1 MENFKNWMTEAANIM
16 FDDSKNDLRSL
27 PKSVRLQILIV
38 LSFVWSTVFSLYV
51 FSVTSFIFG
60 RVFYSRYL
68 QYIERAR
75 TELIYEKFGL
85 TLTQLMNELNI
96 MFVVRT
102 CNIKYLKS
110 AVFEDNLSVE
120 TTVLKKT
127 NVRLN
132 LLQEVKRDAEILV
145 SAEVEL
151 AVVDRSGS
159 IKKLTKDFFA
169 KI

>member
-1 MENFKNWMTEAANIM
+1 MSNSHIYKL
-16 FDDSKNDLRSL
+16 K
-27 PKSVRLQILIV
+27 V
-38 LSFVWSTVFSLYV
+38 FVEDVD
-51 FSVTSFIFG
+51 FG
-60 RVFYSRYL
+60 RVYYSRYL

-85 TLTQLMNELNI
+85 TLTQLMNEHDIL
-96 MFVVRT
+96 FVVKN
-102 CNIKYLKS
+102 CNIKYKTA

-132 LLQEVKRDAEILV
+132 LLQEVKRGGEVLV

-159 IKKLTKDFFA
+159 IKKLSNDFFE

>member
-1 MENFKNWMTEAANIM
+1 MIEIM
-16 FDDSKNDLRSL
+16 SKSHIYEL
-27 PKSVRLQILIV
+27 KV
-38 LSFVWSTVFSLYV
+38 FVEDVD
-51 FSVTSFIFG
+51 FG

-75 TELIYEKFGL
+75 TELIHEKFGL
-85 TLTQLMNELNI
+85 TLTQLMNEHDI
-96 MFVVRT
+96 MFVVRN

-120 TTVLKKT
+120 TSVLKKT

-132 LLQEVKRDAEILV
+132 LLQEVKRGGEVLV
-145 SAEVEL
+145 NAEVEL

-159 IKKLTKDFFA
+159 IKKLSKDFFA

>member
-1 MENFKNWMTEAANIM
+1 MIKIM
-16 FDDSKNDLRSL
+16 SKSHIYKL
-27 PKSVRLQILIV
+27 KV
-38 LSFVWSTVFSLYV
+38 FVEDVD
-51 FSVTSFIFG
+51 FG

-75 TELIYEKFGL
+75 TEFIHEKIGL
-85 TLTQLMNELNI
+85 TLTQLMNQHDT

-110 AVFEDNLSVE
+110 ANFEDNLSIKTNVQ
-120 TTVLKKT
+120 KKT

-132 LLQEVKRDAEILV
+132 LLQEVKRDGEVLV

-159 IKKLTKDFFA
+159 VKKLSKGFLE

>member
-1 MENFKNWMTEAANIM
+1 M
-16 FDDSKNDLRSL
+16 SKSHIYEL
-27 PKSVRLQILIV
+27 KV
-38 LSFVWSTVFSLYV
+38 YV
-51 FSVTSFIFG
+51 EDVDFG

-75 TELIYEKFGL
+75 TELIQEKFGL
-85 TLTQLMNELNI
+85 TLTQLMNEHDI
-96 MFVVRT
+96 MFVVRE

-120 TTVLKKT
+120 TAVLKKT
-127 NVRLN
+127 NVRLS
-132 LLQEVKRDAEILV
+132 LLQEVKRGGEVLV

-159 IKKLTKDFFA
+159 IKKLSKDFFA

>member
-1 MENFKNWMTEAANIM
+1 MIKIM
-16 FDDSKNDLRSL
+16 SKSHIYKL
-27 PKSVRLQILIV
+27 KV
-38 LSFVWSTVFSLYV
+38 FVEDVD
-51 FSVTSFIFG
+51 FG

-75 TELIYEKFGL
+75 TELIYSRLGL
-85 TLTQLMNELNI
+85 TLTQLMNEYDI
-96 MFVVRT
+96 MFVVRS

-110 AVFEDNLSVE
+110 ASFEDNLSVE

-132 LLQEVKRDAEILV
+132 LLQEVKRGAETLV
-145 SAEVEL
+145 YAEVEL

-159 IKKLTKDFFA
+159 IKKLSKDIFG

>member
-1 MENFKNWMTEAANIM
+1 MIEIM
-16 FDDSKNDLRSL
+16 SKSHIYEL
-27 PKSVRLQILIV
+27 KV
-38 LSFVWSTVFSLYV
+38 YV
-51 FSVTSFIFG
+51 EDVDFG

-75 TELIYEKFGL
+75 TELIHEKFGL
-85 TLTQLMNELNI
+85 TLTQLMNEHDI
-96 MFVVRT
+96 MFVVRK
-102 CNIKYLKS
+102 CNIKYRKS

-120 TTVLKKT
+120 TAVLKKT

-132 LLQEVKRDAEILV
+132 LLQEVKRGGEVLV

-159 IKKLTKDFFA
+159 IKKLSKEFFA

>member
-1 MENFKNWMTEAANIM
+1 M
-16 FDDSKNDLRSL
+16 SKSHIYEL
-27 PKSVRLQILIV
+27 KV
-38 LSFVWSTVFSLYV
+38 FVEDVD
-51 FSVTSFIFG
+51 FG

-75 TELIYEKFGL
+75 TELIQEKFGL
-85 TLTQLMNELNI
+85 TLTQLMNEHDV
-96 MFVVRT
+96 MFVVRE

-110 AVFEDNLSVE
+110 AVFEDKLSVE
-120 TTVLKKT
+120 TAVLKKT
-127 NVRLN
+127 NVRLS
-132 LLQEVKRDAEILV
+132 LLQEVKRGGEVLV

-159 IKKLTKDFFA
+159 IKKLSKDFFA

>member
-1 MENFKNWMTEAANIM
+1 MIRIM
-16 FDDSKNDLRSL
+16 SKSHIYKL
-27 PKSVRLQILIV
+27 KV
-38 LSFVWSTVFSLYV
+38 FVEDVD
-51 FSVTSFIFG
+51 FG

-75 TELIYEKFGL
+75 TELIHERFGIN
-85 TLTQLMNELNI
+85 LTQLMNDYDT
-96 MFVVRT
+96 MFVVRS
-102 CNIKYLKS
+102 CNIRYFKS
-110 AVFEDNLSVE
+110 ADFEDNLSIE
-120 TTVLKKT
+120 TKVQKKT

-132 LLQEVKRDAEILV
+132 LLQEVKKADEVLV

-159 IKKLTKDFFA
+159 VKKLIKEFFD

>member
-1 MENFKNWMTEAANIM
+1 MIEIMSKSHIYKFK
-16 FDDSKNDLRSL
+16 
-27 PKSVRLQILIV
+27 V
-38 LSFVWSTVFSLYV
+38 FVEDVD
-51 FSVTSFIFG
+51 FG

-85 TLTQLMNELNI
+85 TLTQLMNEYDI
-96 MFVVRT
+96 MFVVRS

-132 LLQEVKRDAEILV
+132 LLQEVKRGGEVLV

-159 IKKLTKDFFA
+159 IKKLSKEFFA

>member
-1 MENFKNWMTEAANIM
+1 MIEIM
-16 FDDSKNDLRSL
+16 SKSHIYEL
-27 PKSVRLQILIV
+27 KV
-38 LSFVWSTVFSLYV
+38 YV
-51 FSVTSFIFG
+51 EDVDFG

-75 TELIYEKFGL
+75 TELIHEKFGL
-85 TLTQLMNELNI
+85 TLTQLMNEHDT
-96 MFVVRT
+96 MFVVRN

-110 AVFEDNLSVE
+110 AVFEDNLSIE

-132 LLQEVKRDAEILV
+132 LLQEVKRGTEILV

-159 IKKLTKDFFA
+159 IKKLPKDFFA

>member
-1 MENFKNWMTEAANIM
+1 MIEIM
-16 FDDSKNDLRSL
+16 SKKHIYKL
-27 PKSVRLQILIV
+27 KV
-38 LSFVWSTVFSLYV
+38 FVEDVD
-51 FSVTSFIFG
+51 FG

-85 TLTQLMNELNI
+85 TLTQLMNDNDI

-132 LLQEVKRDAEILV
+132 LLQEVKKSGKVLV

-151 AVVDRSGS
+151 AVVDRSGA
-159 IKKLTKDFFA
+159 IKKLSKDFFV

>member
-1 MENFKNWMTEAANIM
+1 MIEIM
-16 FDDSKNDLRSL
+16 SKSHIYEL
-27 PKSVRLQILIV
+27 KV
-38 LSFVWSTVFSLYV
+38 YV
-51 FSVTSFIFG
+51 EDVDFG

-75 TELIYEKFGL
+75 TELIHEKFGL
-85 TLTQLMNELNI
+85 TLTQLMNEHDI
-96 MFVVRT
+96 MFVVKN
-102 CNIKYLKS
+102 CNIKYIKG
-110 AVFEDNLSVE
+110 AVFEDNLSIE

-132 LLQEVKRDAEILV
+132 LLQEVKKSGEVLV

-159 IKKLTKDFFA
+159 IKKLPKDLFA

>member
-1 MENFKNWMTEAANIM
+1 MIEIMSKSHIYKFK
-16 FDDSKNDLRSL
+16 
-27 PKSVRLQILIV
+27 V
-38 LSFVWSTVFSLYV
+38 FVEDVD
-51 FSVTSFIFG
+51 FG

-85 TLTQLMNELNI
+85 TLTQLMNEYDI
-96 MFVVRT
+96 MFVVRS

-132 LLQEVKRDAEILV
+132 LLQEVKRGGEVLV

-159 IKKLTKDFFA
+159 IKKLSEDFLA

>member
-1 MENFKNWMTEAANIM
+1 M
-16 FDDSKNDLRSL
+16 SKSHIYKL
-27 PKSVRLQILIV
+27 KV
-38 LSFVWSTVFSLYV
+38 FVEDVD
-51 FSVTSFIFG
+51 FG

-85 TLTQLMNELNI
+85 TLTQLMNEHDT
-96 MFVVRT
+96 MFVVRN

-132 LLQEVKRDAEILV
+132 LLQEVKRGGEVLV

-159 IKKLTKDFFA
+159 IKRLSKDFFT

>member
-1 MENFKNWMTEAANIM
+1 MIEIM
-16 FDDSKNDLRSL
+16 SKSHIYEL
-27 PKSVRLQILIV
+27 KV
-38 LSFVWSTVFSLYV
+38 FVEDVD
-51 FSVTSFIFG
+51 FG

-75 TELIYEKFGL
+75 TELIHEKFGL
-85 TLTQLMNELNI
+85 TLTQLMNEYDT
-96 MFVVRT
+96 MFVVRE

-120 TTVLKKT
+120 TAVLKKT
-127 NVRLN
+127 NVRLS
-132 LLQEVKRDAEILV
+132 LLQEVKRSGEVLV

-159 IKKLTKDFFA
+159 IKKLSKDFFA

>member
-1 MENFKNWMTEAANIM
+1 MIEIM
-16 FDDSKNDLRSL
+16 SKSHIYEL
-27 PKSVRLQILIV
+27 KV
-38 LSFVWSTVFSLYV
+38 YV
-51 FSVTSFIFG
+51 EDVDFG

-75 TELIYEKFGL
+75 TELIHEKFGL
-85 TLTQLMNELNI
+85 TLTQLMNEYDT
-96 MFVVRT
+96 MFVVRE

-120 TTVLKKT
+120 TAVLKKT

-132 LLQEVKRDAEILV
+132 LLQVVKRGGEVLV

-159 IKKLTKDFFA
+159 IKKLSKDFFA

>member
-1 MENFKNWMTEAANIM
+1 MIKIM
-16 FDDSKNDLRSL
+16 SKSHIYKL
-27 PKSVRLQILIV
+27 KV
-38 LSFVWSTVFSLYV
+38 FVEDVD
-51 FSVTSFIFG
+51 FG

-75 TELIYEKFGL
+75 TELLYERFGL
-85 TLTQLMNELNI
+85 TLTQLMNDYDT
-96 MFVVRT
+96 MFVVKS

-110 AVFEDNLSVE
+110 ANFEDNLSIE
-120 TTVLKKT
+120 TNVQKKT

-132 LLQEVKRDAEILV
+132 LLQEVKKGGEILV

-159 IKKLTKDFFA
+159 IKKLTKEFFE

>member
-1 MENFKNWMTEAANIM
+1 MIKIM
-16 FDDSKNDLRSL
+16 SKSHIYKL
-27 PKSVRLQILIV
+27 KV
-38 LSFVWSTVFSLYV
+38 FVEDVD
-51 FSVTSFIFG
+51 FG

-75 TELIYEKFGL
+75 TEFIHEKIGL
-85 TLTQLMNELNI
+85 TLTQLMNQHDT

-110 AVFEDNLSVE
+110 ANFEDNLSIKTKVQ
-120 TTVLKKT
+120 KKT

-132 LLQEVKRDAEILV
+132 LLQEVKRDSEVLV

-159 IKKLTKDFFA
+159 VKKLSKGFLE

>member
-1 MENFKNWMTEAANIM
+1 MIEIM
-16 FDDSKNDLRSL
+16 SKSHIYKL
-27 PKSVRLQILIV
+27 KV
-38 LSFVWSTVFSLYV
+38 FVEDVD
-51 FSVTSFIFG
+51 FG

-85 TLTQLMNELNI
+85 TLTRLMNEHDI

-102 CNIKYLKS
+102 CNIKYLKF
-110 AVFEDNLSVE
+110 AVFEDNLSVK

-127 NVRLN
+127 KVRLN

-151 AVVDRSGS
+151 AVVDRSGL
-159 IKKLTKDFFA
+159 IKKLTKDFFE

>member
-1 MENFKNWMTEAANIM
+1 MIEIMSKSHIYKFK
-16 FDDSKNDLRSL
+16 
-27 PKSVRLQILIV
+27 V
-38 LSFVWSTVFSLYV
+38 FVEDVD
-51 FSVTSFIFG
+51 FG

-85 TLTQLMNELNI
+85 TLTQLMNEYDI
-96 MFVVRT
+96 MFVVRS

-132 LLQEVKRDAEILV
+132 LLQEVKRGTEILV

-159 IKKLTKDFFA
+159 IKKLPKDFFA

>member
-1 MENFKNWMTEAANIM
+1 MIKIM
-16 FDDSKNDLRSL
+16 SKSHIYKL
-27 PKSVRLQILIV
+27 KV
-38 LSFVWSTVFSLYV
+38 FVEDVD
-51 FSVTSFIFG
+51 FG

-75 TELIYEKFGL
+75 TELIHERFGIN
-85 TLTQLMNELNI
+85 LTQLMNDYDT
-96 MFVVRT
+96 MFVVRS
-102 CNIKYLKS
+102 CNIRYFKS
-110 AVFEDNLSVE
+110 ADFEDNLSIE
-120 TTVLKKT
+120 TKVQKKT

-132 LLQEVKRDAEILV
+132 LLQEVKKADEVLV

-159 IKKLTKDFFA
+159 VKKLTKEFFD

>member
-1 MENFKNWMTEAANIM
+1 MIEIM
-16 FDDSKNDLRSL
+16 SKSHIYEL
-27 PKSVRLQILIV
+27 KV
-38 LSFVWSTVFSLYV
+38 FVEDVD
-51 FSVTSFIFG
+51 FG

-75 TELIYEKFGL
+75 TELIHEKFGL
-85 TLTQLMNELNI
+85 TLTQLMNEHDI
-96 MFVVRT
+96 MFVVRK
-102 CNIKYLKS
+102 CNIKYRKS

-120 TTVLKKT
+120 TAVLKKT
-127 NVRLN
+127 NVRLS
-132 LLQEVKRDAEILV
+132 LLQEVKRSGEVLV

-159 IKKLTKDFFA
+159 IKKLSKEFFA

>member
-1 MENFKNWMTEAANIM
+1 MIRIM
-16 FDDSKNDLRSL
+16 SKSHIYEL
-27 PKSVRLQILIV
+27 KV
-38 LSFVWSTVFSLYV
+38 FVED
-51 FSVTSFIFG
+51 IDFG

-75 TELIYEKFGL
+75 TELIHEKFGL
-85 TLTQLMNELNI
+85 TLTQLMNEHDI
-96 MFVVRT
+96 MFVVRS
-102 CNIKYLKS
+102 CIIKYLKS

-120 TTVLKKT
+120 TAVLKKT

-132 LLQEVKRDAEILV
+132 LLQEVKRDGKVLV

-159 IKKLTKDFFA
+159 IKKLSKDFFA

>member
-1 MENFKNWMTEAANIM
+1 MIEIM
-16 FDDSKNDLRSL
+16 SKSHIYEL
-27 PKSVRLQILIV
+27 KV
-38 LSFVWSTVFSLYV
+38 FVEDVD
-51 FSVTSFIFG
+51 FG

-75 TELIYEKFGL
+75 TELIQEKFAI
-85 TLTQLMNELNI
+85 TLTQLMNEHDIL
-96 MFVVRT
+96 FVVKN
-102 CNIKYLKS
+102 CNIKFKNYG
-110 AVFEDNLSVE
+110 VFEDNLIVE

-132 LLQEVKRDAEILV
+132 LFQEVKRGTEILV

-151 AVVDRSGS
+151 AVLDRSGS
-159 IKKLTKDFFA
+159 IKKLPQDFFE

>member
-1 MENFKNWMTEAANIM
+1 MIRIM
-16 FDDSKNDLRSL
+16 SKSHIYKL
-27 PKSVRLQILIV
+27 KV
-38 LSFVWSTVFSLYV
+38 FVEDVD
-51 FSVTSFIFG
+51 FG

-75 TELIYEKFGL
+75 TELIHERFGIN
-85 TLTQLMNELNI
+85 LTQLMNDYDT
-96 MFVVRT
+96 MFVVRS
-102 CNIKYLKS
+102 CNIRYIKS
-110 AVFEDNLSVE
+110 ADFEDNLSIE
-120 TTVLKKT
+120 TKVQKKT

-132 LLQEVKRDAEILV
+132 LLQEVKKADEVLV

-159 IKKLTKDFFA
+159 VKKLTKEFFD

>member
-1 MENFKNWMTEAANIM
+1 MIEIM
-16 FDDSKNDLRSL
+16 SKSHIYEL
-27 PKSVRLQILIV
+27 KV
-38 LSFVWSTVFSLYV
+38 YV
-51 FSVTSFIFG
+51 EDVDFG

-75 TELIYEKFGL
+75 TELIHEKFGL
-85 TLTQLMNELNI
+85 TLTQLMNEHDV
-96 MFVVRT
+96 MFVVRE

-110 AVFEDNLSVE
+110 AFFEDSLSVE
-120 TTVLKKT
+120 TAVLKKT

-132 LLQEVKRDAEILV
+132 LLQEVKRGGEVLV

-159 IKKLTKDFFA
+159 IKKLSKDFFA